1 VLAAKGMSLTADART
16 ADAGT
21 HGWSASGPRDL
32 KRLLKRARRHSGS
45 VRLMRLAIPVGAVA
59 TVGVF
64 VLLSYLAPRVAELP
78 ISAASMVISGTKI
91 TMEVPRLT
99 GYTRD
104 NRAYHVTADA
114 AAQDFTNPSVLELT
128 GIRSTMEM
136 QNNGTVNLTAVAGVY
151 NTKSEQLTL
160 TQHIILI
167 SSDGYEAHLTEAN
180 ADVKKGYVVSEKP
193 VEVFL
198 TNGKLDANRMEVVN
212 SGELL
217 RFGGGVVLDLNGA
230 KPGAPDSKTAAT
242 KGLRR

>member
-1 VLAAKGMSLTADART
+1 MSLTADART
-16 ADAGT
+16 ADTGT

-32 KRLLKRARRHSGS
+32 RRLLKRARRHSAS

-78 ISAASMVISGTKI
+78 MSAASMVISGTKI
-91 TMEVPRLT
+91 TMEVPRAT
-99 GYTRD
+99 ASPRT

-114 AAQDFTNPSVLELT
+114 AAQDFTNPSVFEMT

-136 QNNGTVNLTAVAGVY
+136 QNNGTVNMTAVAGVY

-167 SSDGYEAHLTEAN
+167 SSDG
-180 ADVKKGYVVSEKP
+180 
-193 VEVFL
+193 
-198 TNGKLDANRMEVVN
+198 
-212 SGELL
+212 
-217 RFGGGVVLDLNGA
+217 
-230 KPGAPDSKTAAT
+230 
-242 KGLRR
+242 

>member
-1 VLAAKGMSLTADART
+1 MSLFADART

-32 KRLLKRARRHSGS
+32 RRLLKRARRHSAS
-45 VRLMRLAIPVGAVA
+45 VRLMRLAIPLGAVA
-59 TVGVF
+59 TVGGF
-64 VLLSYLAPRVAELP
+64 ALLSYLAPKVAELP
-78 ISAASMVISGTKI
+78 ISAANMVISGTKI

-104 NRAYHVTADA
+104 NRAYHITADA
-114 AAQDFTNPSVLELT
+114 AAQDFTDPTVLELT
-128 GIRSTMEM
+128 GIRAKMEM
-136 QNNGTVNLTAVAGVY
+136 QNNGTVNMTAVAGVY

-167 SSDGYEAHLTEAN
+167 SSDGYEAHLTEAT
-180 ADVKKGYVVSEKP
+180 AEAKKGYVVSEKP

-198 TNGKLDANRMEVVN
+198 TNGTLNANRMEVVN
-212 SGELL
+212 NGELL
-217 RFGGGVVLDLNGA
+217 RFGGGIVLDLNGA
-230 KPGAPDSKTAAT
+230 KSGTQGSTAAT